1 VHVCAAATRFSDQP
15 LRLVCACV
23 RRLSDSELLFARLHS
38 VCRWCQL
45 PYSMAQ
51 HLVECILRCTP
62 SPHSQ
67 VRRIAVLKLKAQI
80 KAFGYHDGAGGWVYV
95 HQRGDVY
102 EGVAEGCHRLVAMQE
117 LYAEEPE
124 PEKEKYKHM
133 RARVLKDV
141 SPQWLGIFCQREFLR
156 SRWHDI
162 MCMCALPLI
171 LLASKVC

>member
-1 VHVCAAATRFSDQP
+1 LNAYYDA
-15 LRLVCACV
+15 
-23 RRLSDSELLFARLHS
+23 
-38 VCRWCQL
+38 
-45 PYSMAQ
+45 
-51 HLVECILRCTP
+51 TP

-124 PEKEKYKHM
+124 PEKEKYQHM

-171 LLASKVC
+171 LLASKVCWLPLVSVAFASCRWCVHNIMCAFRLNRWCHSVLTYAPAV